1 MSWNLEKVQ
10 KEIHIFAQ
18 HAREVLGEEIYWVA
32 DKLEICPVVIST
44 RMTRTKGQFE
54 FECKRKNGEVVG
66 INPLR
71 IKIAKHLLDNYHDKD
86 IIETIKHECVHL
98 IVDVYKRKNMG
109 HNKTFKQF
117 CQMLGVNDETY
128 FTAEPKTEPK
138 AKTPS
143 RTSEYR
149 YIGKCQKCGNEYH
162 RKRMSQSTLENW
174 IHYCYCSECKGELH
188 VIDTKEN
195 VEYMKGSYAN
205 IKMVSLSGN
214 KKIKPKQTKPKI
226 RTKKQLIGSLYKMKA
241 SEMMGSCG
249 YTDNFD
255 SIWFEMLTIYD
266 EGGWEGLTQRQM
278 DSLHKWLLE
287 GQTYCED
294 SYNKGIYVRKVYV

>member
-1 MSWNLEKVQ
+1 MSWNLERVKQ
-10 KEIHIFAQ
+10 EIHVFAQ

-117 CQMLGVNDETY
+117 CQMLGVSDETY
-128 FTAEPKTEPK
+128 FNAEPKTGGENAPVK
-138 AKTPS
+138 RLET
-143 RTSEYR
+143 R
-149 YIGKCQKCGNEYH
+149 YIGKCQKCGHEYY
-162 RKRMSQSTLENW
+162 RKQLRQSTLENW
-174 IHYCYCSECKGELH
+174 IHYCHCHKCKGQLH
-188 VIDTKEN
+188 IIDTKEQ
-195 VEYMKGSYAN
+195 VEYMKGSN
-205 IKMVSLSGN
+205 TSIKKVSLNGT
-214 KKIKPKQTKPKI
+214 KKVRTPKPQPKV
-226 RTKKQLIGSLYKMKA
+226 RTKAQLISSLQKMKA
-241 SEMMGSCG
+241 YELIDSCG

-255 SIWFEMLTIYD
+255 TVWFDMLTIYND
-266 EGGWEGLTQRQM
+266 GGYGSLTQRQM
-278 DSLHKWLLE
+278 DALYRWLHE
-287 GQTYCED
+287 GKKYCED
-294 SYNKGIYVRKVYV
+294 SYNRGICVGRIYV